1 MNEKRVMICKPLKM
15 SFALHSYPLL
25 VASAG
30 VRDGKR
36 PDGFV
41 KERRWT
47 ASDALAGIVSDCV
60 NRRGTTAS

>member
-1 MNEKRVMICKPLKM
+1 MICKLLKM
-15 SFALHSYPLL
+15 SFALHFYPSL

-36 PDGFV
+36 TDGFV
-41 KERRWT
+41 KKCKLT
-47 ASDALAGIVSDCV
+47 VSVALAGIVSDCM